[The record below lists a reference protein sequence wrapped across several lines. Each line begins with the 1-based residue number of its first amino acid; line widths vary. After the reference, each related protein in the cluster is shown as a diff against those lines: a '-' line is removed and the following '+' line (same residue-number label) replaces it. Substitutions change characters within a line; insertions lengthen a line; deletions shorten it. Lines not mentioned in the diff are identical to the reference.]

1 MELFIDKLVSD
12 SVNADHAEVR
22 HIIENAKSGDTFVF
36 SKKEYHFY
44 KECSPSRIV
53 HMTNTDSFKFPEK
66 YFGML
71 FENLDDIE
79 IQGNGATFVI
89 HGDICA
95 MAFLNCHNVKMS
107 GFTVKYANPNNIEMR
122 VQSING
128 RKVTFEFPDST
139 EWRLDGKDF
148 VFSESSPL
156 NGEKYW
162 QFKNDENS
170 DCGVCHSGDSVYR
183 TSHAKGVFHL
193 IKKAE
198 PCDNSNRVLVT
209 YRFKRNFKVGDCCTI
224 SQNHNRNTCGVFVNY
239 CSNVSAENITV
250 NYLAGVGWLSQ
261 MCRDISF
268 KNVKFLPESGRTVSG
283 FADLIHVC
291 GCRGDVKINNCSF
304 AHPHDDAINIHA
316 SFLRFK
322 NKVDDC
328 TAVFEFVH
336 RQQGGY
342 RAFNN
347 GDKVVFYYRTS
358 LQSFGGEY
366 TVDSAVDDIV
376 NKTVTVKFTE
386 KLPSEIENRY
396 KNQSNVVAENIT
408 YSPSV
413 EISNCGFNAIP
424 TRGILVTAR
433 GKIRIHDNEFTNV
446 AMANVCISNDANDWY
461 ESGPVRDVEI
471 YNNKFI
477 VTKNNLPKSID
488 CSAILVQPMTFGG
501 KVTAPVHKNIYIHSN
516 YFDVRRDRVI
526 TAHGVENLR
535 TEDNEYKNISTVKIN

>member
-12 SVNADHAEVR
+12 SVNADHTEVR

-139 EWRLDGKDF
+139 EWRLDGKNF
-148 VFSESSPL
+148 VFSESSPFS
-156 NGEKYW
+156 GEKYW

-198 PCDNSNRVLVT
+198 PCDNPNRVLVT

-224 SQNHNRNTCGVFVNY
+224 R
-239 CSNVSAENITV
+239 
-250 NYLAGVGWLSQ
+250 
-261 MCRDISF
+261 
-268 KNVKFLPESGRTVSG
+268 SGR
-283 FADLIHVC
+283 AHV
-291 GCRGDVKINNCSF
+291 
-304 AHPHDDAINIHA
+304 
-316 SFLRFK
+316 
-322 NKVDDC
+322 
-328 TAVFEFVH
+328 
-336 RQQGGY
+336 
-342 RAFNN
+342 
-347 GDKVVFYYRTS
+347 
-358 LQSFGGEY
+358 
-366 TVDSAVDDIV
+366 
-376 NKTVTVKFTE
+376 
-386 KLPSEIENRY
+386 
-396 KNQSNVVAENIT
+396 
-408 YSPSV
+408 
-413 EISNCGFNAIP
+413 
-424 TRGILVTAR
+424 
-433 GKIRIHDNEFTNV
+433 
-446 AMANVCISNDANDWY
+446 
-461 ESGPVRDVEI
+461 
-471 YNNKFI
+471 
-477 VTKNNLPKSID
+477 
-488 CSAILVQPMTFGG
+488 
-501 KVTAPVHKNIYIHSN
+501 
-516 YFDVRRDRVI
+516 
-526 TAHGVENLR
+526 
-535 TEDNEYKNISTVKIN
+535 